1 MAVLC
6 GGRPPKC
13 TCTVTLRLHFVT
25 HKNGVCEP
33 ATPQVLFKILLLSS
47 TAVQWTLHVY
57 ILPQIYKNLAGAQAT
72 TSCHPPLPPH
82 SLCGGTGGWQEN
94 QEKCQFAKRTLSFLD
109 HVIHADGVSPDPNK
123 ARDVVNMNT
132 PTIITELRWFLGMV
146 KQGEIHPIDCWTAQT
161 THRPA
166 EQQVHL
172 AMATQCQSFRG
183 LRQPWH
189 HPQSWHGM
197 ISQQILNFLQML
209 LLRLG
214 AVLLQKADGSEFRPV
229 V

>member
-1 MAVLC
+1 MAVLVGEC
-6 GGRPPKC
+6 HQNAHVLSPCVYTLWRIKLVFVNLPHHRSCSRSCCFLLQPSNGHYMFISSHKFTKMWQEHKQRLLATLQC
-13 TCTVTLRLHFVT
+13 LHTACVTL
-25 HKNGVCEP
+25 
-33 ATPQVLFKILLLSS
+33 
-47 TAVQWTLHVY
+47 
-57 ILPQIYKNLAGAQAT
+57 
-72 TSCHPPLPPH
+72 
-82 SLCGGTGGWQEN
+82 N
-94 QEKCQFAKRTLSFLD
+94 QEKCQFAKRTLSFLG

-132 PTIITELRWFLGMV
+132 PTIITELWWFLGMV

-214 AVLLQKADGSEFRPV
+214 AVLPQKADGSEFRPV